1 TAQAALLCWL
11 LGGLVALCGALSVA
25 ELAAALPRSGG
36 IFAYLLESYG
46 PLPAF
51 LFGWTELAVVRAA
64 ALGATA
70 TIFAEYLGYFIPL
83 TVHQVRYVAA
93 LAIVLIGTI
102 NYIGVRRA
110 ASLMSVATLAK
121 YIALLGL
128 GLLAFTVSG
137 GPLRLRRLRSPRQ
150 AASRCRCSRRR

>member
-1 TAQAALLCWL
+1 RDALLAAGRPRGVVRCAL
-11 LGGLVALCGALSVA
+11 RRGARRGAAPLG
-25 ELAAALPRSGG
+25 R

-83 TVHQVRYVAA
+83 TAQQVRYVAA
-93 LAIVLIGTI
+93 LAIVVIGTI

-128 GLLAFTVSG
+128 GLLAFT
-137 GPLRLRRLRSPRQ
+137 
-150 AASRCRCSRRR
+150 